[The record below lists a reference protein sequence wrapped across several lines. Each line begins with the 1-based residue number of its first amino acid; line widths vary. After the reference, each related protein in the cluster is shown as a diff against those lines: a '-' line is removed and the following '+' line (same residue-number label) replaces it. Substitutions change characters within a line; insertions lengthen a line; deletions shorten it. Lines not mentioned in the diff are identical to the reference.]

1 MINVS
6 DAFEQKIENGFPVT
20 EEVQITFANGV
31 VKTVR
36 EEILNAD
43 NEIADGVDGNSF
55 PIGTT
60 VCKTCGL
67 ALDNSEEQWKD
78 YDFYGA
84 KLKVRL
90 KMTLDDG
97 TDLECVVLTIFEA
110 ADKEYIALLP
120 LDGNE
125 AEDGEV
131 YLYRY
136 SEDAEGNPD
145 IQNIES
151 DEEYEIVADA
161 FDEFLDTAEYDEI
174 VSEEDLDD

>member
-1 MINVS
+1 MAKDKNMNQ
-6 DAFEQKIENGFPVT
+6 DAANDEEMTVT
-20 EEVQITFANGV
+20 
-31 VKTVR
+31 
-36 EEILNAD
+36 L
-43 NEIADGVDGNSF
+43 
-55 PIGTT
+55 
-60 VCKTCGL
+60 
-67 ALDNSEEQWKD
+67 
-78 YDFYGA
+78 
-84 KLKVRL
+84 
-90 KMTLDDG
+90 TLDDG

-125 AEDGEV
+125 AEDGEG